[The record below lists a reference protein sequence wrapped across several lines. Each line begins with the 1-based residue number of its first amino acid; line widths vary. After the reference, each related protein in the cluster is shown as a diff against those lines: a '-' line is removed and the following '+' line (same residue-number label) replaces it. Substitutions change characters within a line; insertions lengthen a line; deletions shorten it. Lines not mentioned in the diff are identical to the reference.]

1 MNLQVLFPT
10 PVGIVDFEKEL
21 SSKEKDFLMAL
32 ESRPNMGNQ
41 VSVEDEV
48 LKNPIMEDL
57 NVRIQVATMEYF
69 KVTASPEEDIKLE
82 ITQSWVNYSKP
93 GQYHHKH
100 SHQNSFISGVFYI
113 QTNTEDKIYFYRD
126 VYQQLQVKPAEYNKW
141 NSDSWWFEA
150 MPNRLILF
158 PSSLTH
164 MVPTIE
170 GDKIRASLSFNTFP
184 IGLLGVKKDMTQLQI
199 KGIG

>member
-10 PVGIVDFEKEL
+10 PVGIVDFKKEL

-57 NVRIQVATMEYF
+57 YVRIQMATMEYF

-126 VYQQLQVKPAEYNKW
+126 FYQQLQVKPSEYNKW

-150 MPNRLILF
+150 VPNRLILF

-164 MVPTIE
+164 MVPTIK

-184 IGLLGVKKDMTQLQI
+184 IGLLGGKKDMTQLQI